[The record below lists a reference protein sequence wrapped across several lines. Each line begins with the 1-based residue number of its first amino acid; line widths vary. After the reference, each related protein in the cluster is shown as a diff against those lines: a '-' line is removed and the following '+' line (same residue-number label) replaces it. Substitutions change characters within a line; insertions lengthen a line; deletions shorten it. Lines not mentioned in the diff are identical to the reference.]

1 MSYKGSYIWRIRQ
14 KIGHDE
20 LITATVDVVAVKNE
34 KICLIYSKVF
44 DVWSLPGGHVE
55 IEDSWQ
61 SAIKTEMREE
71 AGLVARESDLTP
83 FASISGPGYRYH
95 YPNGDKTSPFTLV
108 FLCEKFSEQDLSDS
122 EEVLKKEWF
131 TLSDAKKLDL
141 SINASLILDA
151 YTKYKKTGV
160 FQQIVLKNRS
170 PENS

>member
-1 MSYKGSYIWRIRQ
+1 MSYVGSYVWKIRQ

-44 DVWSLPGGHVE
+44 GVWSLPGGHVE
-55 IEDSWQ
+55 IGDSWQ
-61 SAIKTEMREE
+61 SAIQTEMREE
-71 AGLVARESDLTP
+71 AGLIAEISDLVP
-83 FASISGPGYRYH
+83 FASVSGPGYRYH
-95 YPNGDKTSPFTLV
+95 YPNGDITSPFSLV
-108 FLCEKFSEQDLSDS
+108 FLCEKSSEQDLSDS
-122 EEVLKKEWF
+122 EEILKKEWF

-141 SINASLILDA
+141 SISASLILDA

-160 FQQIVLKNRS
+160 FQQIVLNNRS